1 MAAKDT
7 MKDVICKDV
16 MRVALY
22 ARVSTHDQQTL
33 PLQLEALREYAQRR
47 NWQIEGEISEV
58 ASGAAATKR
67 PQREALLQAAK
78 RREVDAILVWRLDRW
93 GRSVADLVNSL
104 AELEAVGVAFV
115 SVTEALDL
123 TTPAG
128 RAMAAMVAVFAQFER
143 EILKERIKAGI
154 AQAKAQEKAT
164 GRPQTAARQ
173 AEQMRQLHAQGIS
186 QAEIARRLGVGR
198 TSVRR
203 MLQGNVLQASD

>member
-1 MAAKDT
+1 LATPAEGDPG
-7 MKDVICKDV
+7 

-22 ARVSTHDQQTL
+22 TRVSTHDQQTL
-33 PLQLEALREYAQRR
+33 PLQQEALREYAKRR
-47 NWQIEGEISEV
+47 GWGVVREVSEI
-58 ASGAAATKR
+58 ASGATGVKR
-67 PQREALLQAAK
+67 PKRDELLQAAK

-104 AELEAVGVAFV
+104 SELEAVGVAFV

-143 EILKERIKAGI
+143 EILKERVKAGI
-154 AQAKAQEKAT
+154 AQAKAKGKSM
-164 GRPQTAARQ
+164 GRPRTAARQ
-173 AEQMRQLHAQGIS
+173 VEQVRALHARGMSQAAIARQLGI
-186 QAEIARRLGVGR
+186 GR

-203 MLQGNVLQASD
+203 MLAQEPPVQDQS

>member
-1 MAAKDT
+1 METALRA
-7 MKDVICKDV
+7 
-16 MRVALY
+16 ALY
-22 ARVSTHDQQTL
+22 VRVSTHDQQTL
-33 PLQLEALREYAQRR
+33 PLQLEALREYAARR
-47 NWQIEGEISEV
+47 HWQIVREVSEV
-58 ASGAAATKR
+58 APGAAAAKR

-78 RREVDAILVWRLDRW
+78 RREVDAVLVWRLDRW

-154 AQAKAQEKAT
+154 AQAKAQGKAM
-164 GRPQTAARQ
+164 GRPKTAAKQ
-173 AEQMRQLHAQGIS
+173 VEEMHKLHAQGVS
-186 QAEIARRLGVGR
+186 QAGIARRLGIGR

-203 MLQGNVLQASD
+203 LLKSQDSTLKSQELSAPETEKL

>member
-1 MAAKDT
+1 
-7 MKDVICKDV
+7 

-22 ARVSTHDQQTL
+22 TRVSTHDQQTL
-33 PLQLEALREYAQRR
+33 PLQVDALREYAKWREWEVLR
-47 NWQIEGEISEV
+47 EVSEIG
-58 ASGAAATKR
+58 SGAVKR
-67 PQREALLQAAK
+67 PQREELIKAAK

-143 EILKERIKAGI
+143 EILRERVKAGI
-154 AQAKAQEKAT
+154 AHAKAKGKFT
-164 GRPQTAARQ
+164 GRPQTAAKRG
-173 AEQMRQLHAQGIS
+173 AEVETLHTQGVS
-186 QAEIARRLGVGR
+186 QAEIARRLGIGR

-203 MLQGNVLQASD
+203 LLHASATSKTQKEK